1 VIVALP
7 DHPFFPGTVM
17 EPDPALLDELA
28 GAYLERTPA
37 TSRAMTRFLFS
48 DAPVELFDRI
58 FASDD
63 PASLPCGGY
72 LWVFHLSGYFGGVWL
87 RDELARSGHNEAIA
101 GFSVTPS
108 EDAFVEETDRAARAL
123 TAASGSAA
131 SLLAYAEASLYDAP
145 NPEPAPPTPGL
156 VDSFGYNQGYLLQIV
171 EKPPEGLTTPP
182 GLVVCPA
189 TAGEG
194 PLTCT
199 YATSRLRAL
208 GESTDVSSALA
219 RGDGPYGA
227 LAARV
232 APLQDAGVARGRTVW
247 DGMLNVAGFTQEAYE
262 QLLDISSAFL
272 ETVQATVLS
281 TVRAVAERDELAG
294 RRGAVANAC
303 MGVWLTSYLVGITDG
318 RPGRALPR
326 FADDQE

>member
-1 VIVALP
+1 MHVVLP
-7 DHPFFPGTVM
+7 DHPYFPGTVM

-28 GAYLERTPA
+28 RAYLERAPA
-37 TSRAMTRFLFS
+37 PSRAMTRFLFG
-48 DAPVELFDRI
+48 DAPLELFDRI

-63 PASLPCGGY
+63 PAPLPCGGF

-108 EDAFVEETDRAARAL
+108 EEAFVDETDRAGRAL
-123 TAASGSAA
+123 AAAAAGGSE
-131 SLLAYAEASLYDAP
+131 LLAYAETSLFDDAQ
-145 NPEPAPPTPGL
+145 GL
-156 VDSFGYNQGYLLQIV
+156 VDSFGYNEGYLLQIV
-171 EKPPEGLTTPP
+171 ERPPAGLTTPP
-182 GLVVCPA
+182 GLVACPT
-189 TAGEG
+189 TAAEG

-199 YATSRLRAL
+199 YATSRLHAL
-208 GESTDVSSALA
+208 TAFADVSIALA
-219 RGDGPYGA
+219 RGDGPYA
-227 LAARV
+227 ELAARV

-247 DGMLNVAGFTQEAYE
+247 DGMLNVEGFSQEAYE

-272 ETVQATVLS
+272 ETVQATALV
-281 TVRAVAERDELAG
+281 TVRAVAEGDELAG

-318 RPGRALPR
+318 RTGRSLPR
-326 FADDQE
+326 FANDQE

>member
-1 VIVALP
+1 MTVILP
-7 DHPFFPGTVM
+7 DHPYFPGTVM
-17 EPDPALLDELA
+17 APAPDLLDEMA
-28 GAYLERTPA
+28 RVYLERTPA
-37 TSRAMTRFLFS
+37 PSRAMTRFLFG

-58 FASDD
+58 FVSDD

-108 EDAFVEETDRAARAL
+108 EDAFVDETGRAGRAL
-123 TAASGSAA
+123 AAAA
-131 SLLAYAEASLYDAP
+131 GGGAELLAYAEASLFDD
-145 NPEPAPPTPGL
+145 TQGL
-156 VDSFGYNQGYLLQIV
+156 IDSFGYNEGYLLQIV
-171 EKPPEGLTTPP
+171 ERPPDGLVTPA

-189 TAGEG
+189 TAAEG
-194 PLTCT
+194 PLTCA

-208 GESTDVSSALA
+208 DRFADVSDALA
-219 RGDGPYGA
+219 RADGPYAG
-227 LAARV
+227 LAARIV
-232 APLQDAGVARGRTVW
+232 PLQDAGVARGRTVW

-281 TVRAVAERDELAG
+281 TVRAVAEGDEIAG

-318 RPGRALPR
+318 RPGRALPQ

>member
-1 VIVALP
+1 VIVELP
-7 DHPFFPGTVM
+7 DHPFFAGTVM
-17 EPDPALLDELA
+17 QPDPDLLDELA
-28 GAYLERTPA
+28 GGYRARTPVA
-37 TSRAMTRFLFS
+37 SRAMTRFLFG
-48 DAPVELFDRI
+48 DAPVALFDRI
-58 FASDD
+58 FAADD
-63 PASLPCGGY
+63 PASLPTGGF

-108 EDAFVEETDRAARAL
+108 EAAFVDETDRAARAL
-123 TAASGSAA
+123 AAAA
-131 SLLAYAEASLYDAP
+131 GGTDALLAYSEASLFDTA
-145 NPEPAPPTPGL
+145 NPDPAPPTPGL

-171 EKPPEGLTTPP
+171 EQPPEGLTTPP

-189 TAGEG
+189 RAAEG
-194 PLTCT
+194 PLACT

-208 GESTDVSSALA
+208 TTFADVSSALA
-219 RGDGPYGA
+219 RGDGAYGA

-247 DGMLNVAGFTQEAYE
+247 DGMLNVAGFAQDAYE

-272 ETVQATVLS
+272 ETVQATVLA
-281 TVRAVAERDELAG
+281 TARAVAEGDAPAG

-318 RPGRALPR
+318 RPGRSLPR
-326 FADDQE
+326 FADEQE